1 MFIGRRIPKL
11 VVAVLACSFLFEL
24 RVGLTVLQAHA
35 LALQIRI
42 GSDQSVFVEFDEHSF
57 NRLLV
62 VCLLLVVLE
71 PVKVFRLVDWLLPS
85 MLKLLVP
92 GLFD

>member
-11 VVAVLACSFLFEL
+11 VVAVLACSFLFKIG
-24 RVGLTVLQAHA
+24 VGLTVLLDHA

-42 GSDQSVFVEFDEHSF
+42 GSDQSVFVEFDEHSL

-62 VCLLLVVLE
+62 VRFLLVVLE
-71 PVKVFRLVDWLLPS
+71 TVLVFGLVDWLLPS